1 MTNLTLALA
10 KSVKST
16 GVKSVYGDPIELDGM
31 TLIPVAL
38 VQFGFGAGSDAGDAE
53 TENPAG
59 GGGGGGVS
67 IPIGAYVRDRSGL
80 RFRPNLI
87 TLLAVGIPFMWVS
100 GHAWSRII
108 KALKH

>member
-1 MTNLTLALA
+1 
-10 KSVKST
+10 
-16 GVKSVYGDPIELDGM
+16 M

-87 TLLAVGIPFMWVS
+87 TLLAVGIPFIWVS

-108 KALKH
+108 KSLKH